1 VTIYH
6 PLWRTGGCWFTL
18 ACARQELS
26 AGPKSCDSFERRGG
40 TFCLS
45 LMYNMP
51 FVFGHLLF
59 RQKKNVSRVG
69 HPSHTFRKILP
80 VLYMYNKALGGGV
93 PKIRGLG

>member
-1 VTIYH
+1 
-6 PLWRTGGCWFTL
+6 
-18 ACARQELS
+18 
-26 AGPKSCDSFERRGG
+26 
-40 TFCLS
+40 
-45 LMYNMP
+45 MYNMP